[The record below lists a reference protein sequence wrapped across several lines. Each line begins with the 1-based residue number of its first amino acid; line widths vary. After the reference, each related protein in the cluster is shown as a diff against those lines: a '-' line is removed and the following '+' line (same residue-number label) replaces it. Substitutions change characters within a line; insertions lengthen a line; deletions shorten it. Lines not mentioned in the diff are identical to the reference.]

1 MAMTFYNHLNSHV
14 SSNMTE
20 NTFFPVYLPFIY
32 QWSKCAE
39 KVFLDKTNIHMGKTD
54 FLLLF
59 SLAGLS
65 NNQLEAL
72 RSKEKLVRRR
82 EDNRL

>member
-1 MAMTFYNHLNSHV
+1 MAMTFYNHLNSHL

-20 NTFFPVYLPFIY
+20 NTFSVYLPFVY

-39 KVFLDKTNIHMGKTD
+39 KVFLDKINIHMGKTD
-54 FLLLF
+54 FLLLY

-65 NNQLEAL
+65 NNQLKAL
-72 RSKEKLVRRR
+72 RLKEKLARGR
-82 EDNRL
+82 EDNWL